1 MPKSF
6 LDAAE
11 IACDSLRDL
20 HLVPPCRAERPM
32 NHDQVSQTR
41 ILLILGKYL
50 FRMLGGHLACHWT
63 SERMQ
68 IDECIIERRS
78 F

>member
-41 ILLILGKYL
+41 ILLILGEHV
-50 FRMLGGHLACHWT
+50 LGHQNGCKSTNVSSSAAISSYICLP
-63 SERMQ
+63 
-68 IDECIIERRS
+68 
-78 F
+78 